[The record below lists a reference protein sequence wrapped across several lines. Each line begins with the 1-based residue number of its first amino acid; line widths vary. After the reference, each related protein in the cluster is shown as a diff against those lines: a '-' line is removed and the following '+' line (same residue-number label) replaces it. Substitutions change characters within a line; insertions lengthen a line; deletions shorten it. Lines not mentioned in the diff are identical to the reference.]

1 MASGDPLP
9 LDQPAELVGEWWLP
23 GAPNE
28 IASGRLIYQPYEP
41 LRLEAVSAGRLLGTS
56 DSIPWLH
63 GLMVD
68 GRFVTLR
75 NLVIVDW
82 SLSMP
87 GGVLAQAHVGE
98 AFVGMYAASEAEL
111 RLHSLEARIANLTAW
126 LDPPGFTVTRSRSI
140 QTRDFGLVGLGR
152 APGGILTTA
161 WIDVRTEAVPPRR
174 PLQLEL
180 EQHGWVRLA
189 ARRRLPWEDLRSA
202 LGTFREFVSLAAGAD
217 SPLLEVKGLATVMRE
232 EFGTGRKSRSRE
244 PVWVLFRQRR
254 TPEVPATPSDEMMFR
269 QADAAFGIAQMPL
282 DLTRRH
288 PARVEREDLLVE
300 AVEGAGV
307 LGHDPRLEAR
317 VTVPGQLDRDRPI
330 DRPQRLRRNAVAP
343 VRLPLRRLAPGRI
356 AEMLLK
362 LGAGRPLDQPTPQ
375 LVNQSVRAGQLLRPL
390 IFPEQPID
398 QLVRDLHLAH
408 HRCSFRA
415 VRRNRSDR
423 GYAAIV
429 PTPPDEPVRYTETR
443 ALPGQRAVISLI
455 QAPRVPSVRRS
466 SS

>member
-161 WIDVRTEAVPPRR
+161 WIDVRTEAVPPA
-174 PLQLEL
+174 QTA
-180 EQHGWVRLA
+180 A
-189 ARRRLPWEDLRSA
+189 ARTGAAWLGPPRSA
-202 LGTFREFVSLAAGAD
+202 SAPSVGGSSFGPLAPSASSFR
-217 SPLLEVKGLATVMRE
+217 SP
-232 EFGTGRKSRSRE
+232 
-244 PVWVLFRQRR
+244 
-254 TPEVPATPSDEMMFR
+254 PAP
-269 QADAAFGIAQMPL
+269 
-282 DLTRRH
+282 TRRFS
-288 PARVEREDLLVE
+288 R
-300 AVEGAGV
+300 
-307 LGHDPRLEAR
+307 
-317 VTVPGQLDRDRPI
+317 
-330 DRPQRLRRNAVAP
+330 
-343 VRLPLRRLAPGRI
+343 
-356 AEMLLK
+356 
-362 LGAGRPLDQPTPQ
+362 
-375 LVNQSVRAGQLLRPL
+375 
-390 IFPEQPID
+390 
-398 QLVRDLHLAH
+398 
-408 HRCSFRA
+408 
-415 VRRNRSDR
+415 
-423 GYAAIV
+423 
-429 PTPPDEPVRYTETR
+429 
-443 ALPGQRAVISLI
+443 
-455 QAPRVPSVRRS
+455 
-466 SS
+466 